1 MYYPRVAKKRAQ
13 PEPEQIARGARKA
26 DVVAD
31 DVMRRIV
38 RGELP
43 VGSILPKEDELAAHY
58 AVNRSV
64 IREAV
69 KLLEVH
75 LLVRPVRRRG
85 TEVLD
90 PMRSLS
96 PEVLRALLSP
106 RPGAIDR
113 RMLEGLLEVRA
124 YLDVKMSV
132 LAAARRTKADVERL
146 DRTLAYIESAKNDSA
161 EYARRAP
168 DLAIAVAEAT
178 QNPVFVMLAH
188 WNRIVNADLDELFR
202 IVRPAIEPHFQGL
215 TVLVE
220 LIRKKDERGVEEL
233 VRAFHAWA
241 SPRLVAAAELSRDD
255 GRMPT
260 MPPIPT
266 KPKPTTRSRATS
278 HRTAS

>member
-1 MYYPRVAKKRAQ
+1 MVAKQSPGKRNG
-13 PEPEQIARGARKA
+13 EPARKA
-26 DVVAD
+26 DLVAD
-31 DVMRRIV
+31 DVMRRIA

-43 VGSILPKEDELAAHY
+43 VGSTLPKEDELASHY
-58 AVNRSV
+58 GVNRSV

-96 PEVLRALLSP
+96 PEVVRALLAP
-106 RPGAIDR
+106 REGEIDR
-113 RMLEGLLEVRA
+113 RVLEGLLEVRA
-124 YLDVKMSV
+124 HLDVKMSV

-146 DRTLAYIESAKNDSA
+146 DRTLAHIEAGKGDPA

-168 DLAIAVAEAT
+168 ELAIAVAEAT

-188 WNRIVNADLDELFR
+188 WNRIVNADLDDLFR

-220 LIRKKDERGVEEL
+220 LIRKKDERGVEDL
-233 VRAFHAWA
+233 VRTFHAWA
-241 SPRLVAAAELSRDD
+241 SPRLVAAAELRRGSAQ
-255 GRMPT
+255 MPVSA
-260 MPPIPT
+260 
-266 KPKPTTRSRATS
+266 KPRATRPRS
-278 HRTAS
+278 QPQRTTT